1 MIYRTPEPRLEPN
14 HHLEEYL
21 MCDGADFIQPDNNCI
36 FDYDDVKPCN
46 RCGQCEDKFFACS
59 EDEYENA
66 RINSSLVPKTNTKWR
81 NELYGYPT
89 FKSNQ

>member
-21 MCDGADFIQPDNNCI
+21 MCDDSDFIQTDNNCI

-59 EDEYENA
+59 EDEYE
-66 RINSSLVPKTNTKWR
+66 
-81 NELYGYPT
+81 EMEE
-89 FKSNQ
+89 